1 MHNARNWVF
10 PNSSMKYYYCYIIP
24 LRKCSMESNR
34 IFCWKSISNR
44 IFCWKKTSILL
55 DILYDTKVSI
65 GSNGIFCWIFLPK
78 KYSIGYSVW
87 HQSVNRI
94 FFWIFYSIMFLLP
107 TEYYVRFS
115 IWHIRIPIEYSI
127 EHPIEYSISWNSV
140 IYDVIVDI
148 QYDIR
153 NSILKILLLFQNTHH
168 YTSAFNWG

>member
-1 MHNARNWVF
+1 MHEIEYFQTVPWNTITVTLYPYENVLWNPIEYSVGNLYPTEYSVGKKIQ
-10 PNSSMKYYYCYIIP
+10 PNV
-24 LRKCSMESNR
+24 
-34 IFCWKSISNR
+34 
-44 IFCWKKTSILL
+44 LL

-65 GSNGIFCWIFLPK
+65 ESNGIFCWIFLPTE
-78 KYSIGYSVW
+78 YSIGYSVW